1 MPPRKLPPNCYWR
14 GDTIWGRLKVAGV
27 EHRSSLRTANVSE
40 AKVRLTAW
48 RTQIERDVFGAG
60 DAPTLKEAVLK
71 WAAEVLP
78 GKVKIGVRRR
88 YLNSVHMT
96 MPTLGNLRVSQID
109 ERQIARHIS
118 TRAGRV
124 SNATIRRDLTAL
136 SSVLSAC
143 VAWTWIHRNPAKTF
157 DRSIIEEKRRTIILP
172 TDADI
177 EYALAVA
184 PSPMVPLLRFL
195 AETGMREMEA
205 VTLEPKDI
213 DWTGRKITLV
223 RTKSSRPRA
232 LQWATRGGDAGR
244 VLDAMPRPTGGVV
257 FPNRDGTEYRNVS
270 SNFGKVMRDA
280 VRRAD
285 DEGVEFRRWRI
296 HDLRHRFAVRWLQ
309 AGGDIYRL
317 SRHLGHTS
325 VKTTEIYLDHLT
337 EDELDAVRGV
347 AQTGAHDG
355 LQNPRR

>member
-1 MPPRKLPPNCYWR
+1 MPAKKLPANCYWR
-14 GDTIWGRLKVAGV
+14 GDVIWGRLKVAGV
-27 EHRSSLRTANVSE
+27 EHRASLRTANVAE
-40 AKVRLTAW
+40 AKVRLGAW
-48 RTQIERDVFGAG
+48 RTQIERDLFGAG
-60 DAPTLKEAVLK
+60 DAPTFKEAVLK
-71 WAAEVLP
+71 WAREVLP
-78 GKVKIGVRRR
+78 NKLKVGVRRR
-88 YLNSVHMT
+88 YLNSVGMT
-96 MPTLGNLRVSQID
+96 EPTLGALRVTQID

-118 TRAGRV
+118 SRAGRV
-124 SNATIRRDLTAL
+124 TNATIRRDLTAL

-143 VAWTWIHRNPAKTF
+143 VAWGWIHKNPAKTF
-157 DRSIIEEKRRTIILP
+157 DRSIIEEQKRTMILP

-177 EYALAVA
+177 EYALAIA
-184 PSPMVPLLRFL
+184 PAPMVPLLRFL

-205 VTLEPKDI
+205 VTLEARNV

-232 LQWATRGGDAGR
+232 LVWRTRGGDAGK
-244 VLDAMPRPTGGVV
+244 VLDALAPLPAGLV

-280 VRRAD
+280 VRRAE

-325 VKTTEIYLDHLT
+325 VKTTEIYLYHLT

-347 AQTGAHDG
+347 SQTGAHAR
-355 LQNPRR
+355 LHEPAE